1 MKHRGKA
8 VLAKNWVKQDS
19 LDAQEII
26 IEYCCGQNSAIGKY
40 TTSSLVVRFTAEDD
54 LTKKETLATVK
65 AVAEANPKASVLLW
79 VAIPC
84 TGGSPLQHI
93 NHARGMDPDR
103 LRAHWKLFRK
113 LWSGFEKVGQRI
125 QSLGGQIVIEWPHR
139 CQYWNDP
146 RVAAY
151 IRRNAFV
158 KFKIDGCMYDMKPFK
173 TNPSIPNGRVHKVW
187 IMATSDEKLGNYLE
201 ASCDHQH
208 HHVPISGVNTKPTD
222 NYPVRMVR
230 RIHQF

>member
-1 MKHRGKA
+1 MCQIGHIRLQASTGKTTLTGSPVARLGSQVPTKRAAVSDSAAPKLATLAKQVKHRGKA

-84 TGGSPLQHI
+84 TGGSSLQNI
-93 NHARGMDPDR
+93 NRARGMDPDR
-103 LRAHWKLFRK
+103 LRAHLKLFRK
-113 LWSGFEKVGQRI
+113 LWSDLRRLVDGFG
-125 QSLGGQIVIEWPHR
+125 
-139 CQYWNDP
+139 
-146 RVAAY
+146 
-151 IRRNAFV
+151 
-158 KFKIDGCMYDMKPFK
+158 
-173 TNPSIPNGRVHKVW
+173 
-187 IMATSDEKLGNYLE
+187 
-201 ASCDHQH
+201 HQE
-208 HHVPISGVNTKPTD
+208 GK
-222 NYPVRMVR
+222 
-230 RIHQF
+230 